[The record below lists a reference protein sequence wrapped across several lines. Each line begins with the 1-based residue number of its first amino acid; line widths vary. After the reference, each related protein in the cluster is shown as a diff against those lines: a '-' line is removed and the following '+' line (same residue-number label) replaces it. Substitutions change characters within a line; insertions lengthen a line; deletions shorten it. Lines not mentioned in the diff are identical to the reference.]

1 MLIEEKVSTLETA
14 LARFVEQTSMIA
26 ASIHEDVAEMRAS
39 HARTDR
45 QLLSMQ
51 QQADRDRQ
59 GLQAMQQQA
68 DRDRQ
73 GLQAMQQQ
81 ADRDR
86 QGLQAMQQQAD
97 RDRQELRAMRERAEQ
112 ELRQFNRRMAELSDS
127 MGRLIEDFVAPCA
140 FPLARSIFGTEEA
153 QTTAVRVRR
162 QHPADPGRSME
173 LDLLA
178 VGPTKLLVVE
188 AKWRVAAGKAR
199 EFKEHMAQVPEFFPE
214 YADKILCPAVASV
227 YLDPSVIAFL
237 NRERIF
243 GIALGEEVMEVVNLG
258 QF

>member
-1 MLIEEKVSTLETA
+1 MLIEEKVGNLETA
-14 LARFVEQTSMIA
+14 LARFVEQTSMIV
-26 ASIHEDVAEMRAS
+26 ASIHEDVAEMRAN

-45 QLLSMQ
+45 QLLS
-51 QQADRDRQ
+51 
-59 GLQAMQQQA
+59 
-68 DRDRQ
+68 
-73 GLQAMQQQ
+73 
-81 ADRDR
+81 
-86 QGLQAMQQQAD
+86 MQQQAD

-140 FPLARSIFGTEEA
+140 FPLARKIFGTEEA

-199 EFKEHMAQVPEFFPE
+199 EFKEQMAQVPDFFPE
-214 YADKILCPAVASV
+214 YAGKILCPAVASV

-237 NRERIF
+237 NREKIF
-243 GIALGEEVMEVVNLG
+243 GIALGDEVMEVVNAG

>member
-1 MLIEEKVSTLETA
+1 MLIEERVGNLETA
-14 LARFVEQTSMIA
+14 LARFVEQTSLIV
-26 ASIHEDVAEMRAS
+26 ASIHEDVAELRAS

-51 QQADRDRQ
+51 QQADQ
-59 GLQAMQQQA
+59 
-68 DRDRQ
+68 
-73 GLQAMQQQ
+73 
-81 ADRDR
+81 
-86 QGLQAMQQQAD
+86 
-97 RDRQELRAMRERAEQ
+97 DRQELRAMRERAEQ

-140 FPLARSIFGTEEA
+140 LPLARSIFGTEEV

-199 EFKEHMAQVPEFFPE
+199 EFKEQMAQVPDFFPE
-214 YADKILCPAVASV
+214 YAGRILCPAVASV

-237 NRERIF
+237 NREKIF

>member
-1 MLIEEKVSTLETA
+1 
-14 LARFVEQTSMIA
+14 
-26 ASIHEDVAEMRAS
+26 VAEMRAN

-45 QLLSMQ
+45 QLLSLQQQADRDRQELRSMQ

-59 GLQAMQQQA
+59 GLQTMQQQADRDRQELRSMQQQA

-73 GLQAMQQQ
+73 GLQTMQQQ

-86 QGLQAMQQQAD
+86 L
-97 RDRQELRAMRERAEQ
+97 ELRAMRERAEL

-162 QHPADPGRSME
+162 QHPVDPGRSME

-199 EFKEHMAQVPEFFPE
+199 EFKEQMAQVPDFFPE
-214 YADKILCPAVASV
+214 YAGKILCPAVASV

-237 NRERIF
+237 NREKIF